1 MKYTIDS
8 KFIKDISFEIPTAK
22 TYLMLEKDISKYN
35 LTFEIQS
42 KQLKKNIIEVSTIL
56 KLLTNEKIKRK
67 INVEINMSA
76 LVTIEGDLQNKEEL
90 KKIILIKV
98 PSDIYP
104 SLYETFIFLFSK
116 SGIKDVNIK
125 KNVDFEELY
134 NKKNNY

>member
-8 KFIKDISFEIPTAK
+8 KFIKDISFEIPTAT

-56 KLLTNEKIKRK
+56 KLLTDEKIERK

-76 LVTIEGDLQNKEEL
+76 LVTIEGNLQNKEEL

-104 SLYETFIFLFSK
+104 SLYETFVFLFSK
-116 SGIKDVNIK
+116 SGIKDINIK

-134 NKKNNY
+134 NKKK

>member
-8 KFIKDISFEIPTAK
+8 KFIKDISFEIPTAT
-22 TYLMLEKDISKYN
+22 TYLMLEKEISKYN
-35 LTFEIQS
+35 LNFEIQS

-104 SLYETFIFLFSK
+104 SLYETFVFLFSQ
-116 SGIKDVNIK
+116 SGIKDINIK

-134 NKKNNY
+134 NKKK

>member
-8 KFIKDISFEIPTAK
+8 KFIKDISFEIPTAT
-22 TYLMLEKDISKYN
+22 TYLMLEKEISKYN

-56 KLLTNEKIKRK
+56 KLLTDEKIERK

-76 LVTIEGDLQNKEEL
+76 LVTIEGNLQNKEEL

-104 SLYETFIFLFSK
+104 SLYETFVFLFSK
-116 SGIKDVNIK
+116 SGIKDINIK

-134 NKKNNY
+134 NKKK

>member
-1 MKYTIDS
+1 MNTVI
-8 KFIKDISFEIPTAK
+8 
-22 TYLMLEKDISKYN
+22 
-35 LTFEIQS
+35 
-42 KQLKKNIIEVSTIL
+42 STIL

-104 SLYETFIFLFSK
+104 SLYETFVFLFSK
-116 SGIKDVNIK
+116 SGIKDINIK
-125 KNVDFEELY
+125 KNIDFEELY
-134 NKKNNY
+134 NKKK

>member
-8 KFIKDISFEIPTAK
+8 KFIKDISFEIPTAT

-104 SLYETFIFLFSK
+104 SLYETFVFLFSK
-116 SGIKDVNIK
+116 SGIKDINIK

-134 NKKNNY
+134 NKKK

>member
-8 KFIKDISFEIPTAK
+8 KFIKDISFEIPTAT
-22 TYLMLEKDISKYN
+22 TYLMLEKEISKYN

-56 KLLTNEKIKRK
+56 KLLTDKKIERK

-104 SLYETFIFLFSK
+104 SLYETFVFLFSK
-116 SGIKDVNIK
+116 SGIKDINIK

-134 NKKNNY
+134 NKKK

>member
-8 KFIKDISFEIPTAK
+8 KFIKDISFEIPTAT

-56 KLLTNEKIKRK
+56 KLLTDKKIERK

-104 SLYETFIFLFSK
+104 SLYEIFVFLFSK
-116 SGIKDVNIK
+116 SGIKNINIK
-125 KNVDFEELY
+125 KNVDFEDLY
-134 NKKNNY
+134 NKKK

>member
-8 KFIKDISFEIPTAK
+8 KFIKDISFEIPTAT
-22 TYLMLEKDISKYN
+22 TYLMLEKDISKYHV
-35 LTFEIQS
+35 TFEIQS

-56 KLLTNEKIKRK
+56 KLLTNEKIERK
-67 INVEINMSA
+67 INVEINLTA

-90 KKIILIKV
+90 KKIILVKV

-104 SLYETFIFLFSK
+104 SLYETFVFLFSK
-116 SGIKDVNIK
+116 SGIKDINIK

-134 NKKNNY
+134 NKKK

>member
-8 KFIKDISFEIPTAK
+8 KFIKDISFEIPTAT
-22 TYLMLEKDISKYN
+22 TYLMLEKEISKYN

-56 KLLTNEKIKRK
+56 KLLTNEKVERK

-104 SLYETFIFLFSK
+104 SLYETFVFLFSQ
-116 SGIKDVNIK
+116 SGIKDINIK

>member
-1 MKYTIDS
+1 MKYTIES
-8 KFIKDISFEIPTAK
+8 KFIKDISFEIPTAT

-104 SLYETFIFLFSK
+104 SLYETFVFLFSK
-116 SGIKDVNIK
+116 SGIKDINIK

-134 NKKNNY
+134 NKKK

>member
-1 MKYTIDS
+1 MNYQIIS
-8 KFIKDISFEIPTAK
+8 KFIKDISFEIPNVETF
-22 TYLMLEKDISKYN
+22 TMLEKEISKYN

-56 KLLTNEKIKRK
+56 KLLTDEKIERK

-104 SLYETFIFLFSK
+104 SLYETFVFLFSK
-116 SGIKDVNIK
+116 SGIKDINIK

-134 NKKNNY
+134 NKKK

>member
-1 MKYTIDS
+1 MNYTIIS
-8 KFIKDISFEIPTAK
+8 KFIKDISFEIPNIETF
-22 TYLMLEKDISKYN
+22 TMLEKEISKYN

-56 KLLTNEKIKRK
+56 KLLTDEKIERK

-76 LVTIEGDLQNKEEL
+76 LVTIEGNLQNKEEL

-104 SLYETFIFLFSK
+104 SLYETFVFLFSK
-116 SGIKDVNIK
+116 SGIKDINIK